1 VLAAFALVF
10 VVLPILEITVAI
22 QVAHHI
28 GGLNTIGLLLV
39 FSIAGAWLARREG
52 FSVLRRM
59 RDQVNSG
66 VVPTNELIDA
76 ALVFGGGV
84 LLFVPGFV
92 TGVVGLVL
100 LFPPTR
106 FAARSALK
114 RRFRGRVYRLG
125 PGGTGGTG
133 DIIDV

>member
-1 VLAAFALVF
+1 VLAVFALVF
-10 VVLPILEITVAI
+10 VVLPIVEITVAI

-28 GGLNTIGLLLV
+28 GGLDTIGLLLL

-52 FSVLRRM
+52 FSVLRRIQE
-59 RDQVNSG
+59 QVGNG

-76 ALVFGGGV
+76 ALVFAGGV

-92 TGVVGLVL
+92 TGVLGLLL

-106 FAARSALK
+106 IAARAALK

-125 PGGTGGTG
+125 PGGPGGPG
-133 DIIDV
+133 GVIDV

>member
-1 VLAAFALVF
+1 VLAVFALVF
-10 VVLPILEITVAI
+10 VVLPIVEITVAI

-28 GGLNTIGLLLV
+28 GGLDTIGLLLL

-52 FSVLRRM
+52 FSVLRRIQE
-59 RDQVNSG
+59 QVGNG

-76 ALVFGGGV
+76 ALVFAGGV

-92 TGVVGLVL
+92 TGVLGLLL

-106 FAARSALK
+106 IAARAGLK

-125 PGGTGGTG
+125 PGGPTGPGG
-133 DIIDV
+133 VIDV

>member
-1 VLAAFALVF
+1 MLAVFALVF

-28 GGLNTIGLLLV
+28 GGLDTIGLLILV
-39 FSIAGAWLARREG
+39 SIVGAWLARREG

-59 RDQVNSG
+59 RDQVDNG
-66 VVPTNELIDA
+66 VVPTNEVIDTG
-76 ALVFGGGV
+76 LVFAGGV

-92 TGVVGLVL
+92 TGTLGLVL
-100 LFPPTR
+100 LFPP
-106 FAARSALK
+106 ARVGVRSLLK

-125 PGGTGGTG
+125 PGGPAGSG